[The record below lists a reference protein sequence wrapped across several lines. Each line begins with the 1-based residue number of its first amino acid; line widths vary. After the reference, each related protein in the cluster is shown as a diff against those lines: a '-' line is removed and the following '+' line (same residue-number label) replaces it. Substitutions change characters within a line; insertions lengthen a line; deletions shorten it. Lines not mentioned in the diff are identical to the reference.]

1 MQHTVIAFFDTYPQ
15 AEAARDALV
24 ATGIAYGDV
33 TLKARCEPTYAS
45 DATSASASASASAY
59 ERTANEGLLASIERF
74 FESLFVSAPPERE
87 AARYAEAVRR
97 GAVMVCV
104 DAPTDALAQVTRTT
118 LEGMGPLDVEER
130 AATWRA
136 PADEATRAHSALEE
150 LGLRTSVPAQPVR
163 HGTVHTYARD
173 SVDTPVVPSVGEAA
187 TEPPRVAATTEAAA
201 TAVAAGSAPG
211 MGAVFTA
218 GRGNAQ
224 PGPDSVP
231 STPPRTTPSPLP
243 DEYLQ
248 DEEVYR
254 GDDSGAG
261 RR

>member
-24 ATGIAYGDV
+24 AAGISYGDV

-45 DATSASASASASAY
+45 DATSVAAGAY
-59 ERTANEGLLASIERF
+59 GRTSNEGLLASIERF

-87 AARYAEAVRR
+87 AAHYAEAVRR

-104 DAPTDALAQVTRTT
+104 DAPTDALAQITRMT

-150 LGLRTSVPAQPVR
+150 LGLRSSVPVQPVR
-163 HGTVHTYARD
+163 HGAVHSYTRE
-173 SVDTPVVPSVGEAA
+173 SVEAPEVESEADAA
-187 TEPPRVAATTEAAA
+187 TAPPHTAAATEAAA

-218 GRGNAQ
+218 GRGETR
-224 PGPDSVP
+224 PVPDSAP
-231 STPPRTTPSPLP
+231 SLPPRTPPSPLP

-254 GDDSGAG
+254 GDDSRPGST
-261 RR
+261 